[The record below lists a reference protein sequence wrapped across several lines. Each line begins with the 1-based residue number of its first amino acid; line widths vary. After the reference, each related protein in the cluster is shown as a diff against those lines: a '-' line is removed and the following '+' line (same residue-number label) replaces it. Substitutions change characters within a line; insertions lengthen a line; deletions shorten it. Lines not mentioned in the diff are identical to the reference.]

1 MSEIGW
7 HEELALDVQFG
18 YLGGDVVAPRQRH
31 PKMVLNSESESVLRV
46 LRDELKRAS
55 GFLFSVAFV
64 SPRAIAL
71 LKQEIFEFG
80 GTGRIVT
87 SDYLG
92 FNRPEAFAELLTLAD
107 CGIDVRLHRASAF
120 HPKGYIFEHA
130 DSVTAMIG
138 SSNLTEGALV
148 KNHEWNLKVSAATA
162 SDLGSQVQRL
172 IEDQLANSIAITQEW
187 IDQYAETFVA
197 PGPRPHRGPLALSVP
212 VAADGEPERVVTPNA
227 MQTDALAAIADV
239 RRQGESRAIIISAT
253 GTGKTILSALDV
265 RAFNPRRLL
274 FVVHREQILDRTI
287 QEYQRV
293 LGGSLTDYG
302 KLSGSSKQTD
312 RRYTFATVQTLSQ
325 PDVLAALPPDA
336 FDYVI
341 VDEAHRAGAVS
352 HRRVLDYFK
361 PEFLLGMTATPERTD
376 GFNVYELF
384 DYNVPYEIRLTHAL
398 EADMLSPFH
407 YYGVADVT
415 LSDGTTATADSD
427 LSFLITPERVDHLLD
442 AITRYGQAGVAP
454 RGLIFCSRKDE
465 ARALAEALNQRTLR
479 GKPLRTIALTGEDSI
494 QYREHVVEQ
503 LESGEVDYILTVDVF
518 NEGVDIPSV
527 NQVILLRQ
535 TQSSIVFVQ
544 QLGRGL
550 RKASGKEY
558 LVVID
563 VIGNYAN
570 NFLIPIA
577 LFGDESLNKESLR
590 KNLIAAEETGV
601 LPGLS
606 SVRFDKISQQRVLQ
620 SIGDTTLNNAARL
633 KAAITAMSNR
643 VGGLPTLW
651 DFYRFESVDPVLL
664 ATERAHFPALL
675 KATLG
680 EDHGLTD
687 AEDRSLGLL
696 SQEVLTAR
704 RLHEF
709 VILRT
714 LLAGGP
720 TTTHRLQEL
729 CAADGLPATR
739 ALIDGA
745 IDTFTLAHH
754 AEADLKRYKT
764 GVVERTNGDEV
775 QLLQGF
781 RSSYANNETFGD
793 AVDDILKTGSA
804 LVAARYRRD
813 IPFTPGMQYG
823 RKEAT
828 RLLSLPRKWTSTIYG
843 YKADTTQGVCPIFVT
858 LHKADDV
865 SASTAYED
873 AIVDRSTMVW
883 YTKSNRSLNSP
894 IERAIAAN
902 ELDLHVFVKKDDAEG
917 TGFYYLGQPTAHDAE
932 DTTMIGAEGKK
943 LPVVRM
949 KLRFDEPI
957 DSALYDYFHPT
968 VTV

>member
-1 MSEIGW
+1 MSDIGW
-7 HEELALDVQFG
+7 HKELALDVQFG
-18 YLGGDVVAPRQRH
+18 YLGGDVVAPRQHH
-31 PKMVLNSESESVLRV
+31 PQMVLNGESESVLRV

-107 CGIDVRLHRASAF
+107 YGVDVRLHRASAF
-120 HPKGYIFEHA
+120 HPKGYIFDHA
-130 DSVTAMIG
+130 DGVTAMVG
-138 SSNLTEGALV
+138 SSNLTESALV
-148 KNHEWNLKVSAATA
+148 KNHEWNLKVSAATG
-162 SDLGSQVQRL
+162 SDLAAQVRRL
-172 IEDQLANSIAITQEW
+172 IDDQLAESIPLTPEW
-187 IDQYAETFVA
+187 IEQYAASFVA
-197 PGPRPHRGPLALSVP
+197 PGPRPHRAPLDVSASTIDEVEPHRGVVP
-212 VAADGEPERVVTPNA
+212 NL
-227 MQTDALAAIADV
+227 MQRDALAEIADV
-239 RRQGESRAIIISAT
+239 RRKGESRAIIISAT

-265 RAFNPRRLL
+265 RAFNPRRML
-274 FVVHREQILDRTI
+274 FIVHREQILDRTI
-287 QEYQRV
+287 HEYQRV
-293 LGGSLTDYG
+293 LGGPPSDYG
-302 KLSGSSKQTD
+302 KLSGTSKQTD

-325 PDVLAALPPDA
+325 PDVLAALAPDA

-341 VDEAHRAGAVS
+341 VDEAHRAGAIS
-352 HRRVLDYFK
+352 HRRVIDYFQ

-415 LSDGTTATADSD
+415 LDDGTTATADSD
-427 LSFLITPERVDHLLD
+427 LAFLITPERVDHLLE
-442 AITRYGQAGVAP
+442 AITKYGQAGVAP

-465 ARALAEALNQRTLR
+465 AHALAQALNQRTLR
-479 GKPLRTIALTGEDSI
+479 GKQLRTVALTGTDSI
-494 QYREHVVEQ
+494 PYREHVVEE
-503 LESGEVDYILTVDVF
+503 LERGAIDYILTVDVF

-535 TQSSIVFVQ
+535 TQSAIVFVQ

-550 RKASGKEY
+550 RKADGKEY

-606 SVRFDKISQQRVLQ
+606 SVRFDKVSQERVLQ

-633 KAAITAMSNR
+633 KVAITGMSNR
-643 VGGLPTLW
+643 VGGLPELW

-664 ATERAHFPALL
+664 ATDRAHFPALL

-680 EDHGLTD
+680 EDHGFTD
-687 AEDRSLGLL
+687 TEDRALGLL
-696 SQEVLTAR
+696 SHEVLTAR

-714 LLAGGP
+714 LLDGP
-720 TTTHRLQEL
+720 SSIQRLREV
-729 CAADGLPATR
+729 CADEGLPSTR
-739 ALIDGA
+739 AVVEGA
-745 IDTFTLAHH
+745 VDTFTLAHH
-754 AEADLKRYKT
+754 AEADLKRYT
-764 GVVERTNGDEV
+764 RGVVERTGDDVRLRADVVAAYE
-775 QLLQGF
+775 GNKTF
-781 RSSYANNETFGD
+781 RN
-793 AVDDILKTGSA
+793 AVADILKTGIA
-804 LVAARYRRD
+804 LVSDRYRRD
-813 IPFTPGMQYG
+813 VPFTPGMQYG

-843 YKADTTQGVCPIFVT
+843 YKADMAQGVCPIFVT

-883 YTKSNRSLNSP
+883 FTKSQRHLKSP
-894 IERAIAAN
+894 VERAIAAN

-917 TGFYYLGQPTAHDAE
+917 KDFYYLGSPTAYDAE
-932 DTTMIGAEGKK
+932 DTTMTDGKGNQ
-943 LPVVRM
+943 LPVVKM
-949 KLRFDEPI
+949 LLRFDEPI
-957 DSALYDYFHPT
+957 ESALFDYFHPT
-968 VTV
+968 VTL

>member
-1 MSEIGW
+1 MKGEIGW
-7 HEELALDVQFG
+7 HKELALDVQFG
-18 YLGGDVVAPRQRH
+18 YLGGDVVAPRQHH
-31 PKMVLNSESESVLRV
+31 PQMVLNGESQSVLRV

-80 GTGRIVT
+80 GPGRIVT

-92 FNRPEAFAELLTLAD
+92 FNRPEAFAELLTLAEY
-107 CGIDVRLHRASAF
+107 GVDVRLHRASAF
-120 HPKGYIFEHA
+120 HPKGYIFDHP
-130 DSVTAMIG
+130 DGVTAMIG
-138 SSNLTEGALV
+138 SSNLTESALV
-148 KNHEWNLKVSAATA
+148 NNHEWNLKVSAATG
-162 SDLGSQVQRL
+162 SDLAAQVARL
-172 IEDQLANSIAITQEW
+172 VADQLTNSIAITPEW
-187 IDQYAETFVA
+187 IDEYAASFVA
-197 PGPRPHRGPLALSVP
+197 PGPRPHRAPLP
-212 VAADGEPERVVTPNA
+212 VQAPGVEVIESNDVVPNA
-227 MQTDALAAIADV
+227 MQRDALAAIADV
-239 RRQGESRAIIISAT
+239 RRKGESRAIIISAT

-265 RAFNPRRLL
+265 RAFNPSRLL

-287 QEYQRV
+287 HEYQRV
-293 LGGSLTDYG
+293 LGGPASDYG
-302 KLSGSSKQTD
+302 KLAGASKQGD
-312 RRYTFATVQTLSQ
+312 RRYVFATVQTLSQ
-325 PDVLAALPPDA
+325 PGVLEGISRDA

-341 VDEAHRAGAVS
+341 VDEAHRVGAIT
-352 HRRVLDYFK
+352 HRRVLDHFE
-361 PEFLLGMTATPERTD
+361 PRFLLGMTATPERTD

-415 LSDGTTATADSD
+415 LDDGTTATADSD
-427 LSFLITPERVDHLLD
+427 LSFLITPERVNHLLD

-454 RGLIFCSRKDE
+454 QGLIFCSRKDE
-465 ARALAEALNQRTLR
+465 THALAQALNQRTLR
-479 GKPLRTIALTGEDSI
+479 GRQLRTVALTGADPI
-494 QYREHVVEQ
+494 PYREHVVER
-503 LESGEVDYILTVDVF
+503 LERGEIDYILTVDVF

-535 TQSSIVFVQ
+535 TQSAIVFVQ

-550 RKASGKEY
+550 RKANGKEY

-577 LFGDESLNKESLR
+577 LFGDESLDKESLR

-606 SVRFDKISQQRVLQ
+606 SVRFDKVSQQRVLQ

-643 VGGLPTLW
+643 VGGLPQLW

-664 ATERAHFPALL
+664 ATDRAHFPALL

-680 EDHGLTD
+680 EDHGFTD
-687 AEDRSLGLL
+687 DEDRALGLL

-714 LLAGGP
+714 LLTDGP
-720 TTTHRLQEL
+720 LSIERLREA
-729 CAADGLPATR
+729 CAAKGLPATHT
-739 ALIDGA
+739 LIEGA
-745 IDTFTLAHH
+745 VDTFTLAHH
-754 AEADLKRYKT
+754 AEADLKRYKS
-764 GVVERTNGDEV
+764 GLIERGPDDTVRLRDSFVAAYEGNDT
-775 QLLQGF
+775 F
-781 RSSYANNETFGD
+781 RA
-793 AVDDILKTGSA
+793 AVDDILKTGTA
-804 LVAARYRRD
+804 LVSERYRQD
-813 IPFTPGMQYG
+813 VPFTPGMQYG

-843 YKADTTQGVCPIFVT
+843 YKADMAKRVCPIFVT

-883 YTKSNRSLNSP
+883 YTKSNRTLNSP
-894 IERAIAAN
+894 VESAIAAN

-917 TGFYYLGQPTAHDAE
+917 KDFYYLGKPAAHDAE
-932 DTTMIGAEGKK
+932 DTTMVGGNGQR

-957 DSALYDYFHPT
+957 DSALFDYFHPT

>member
-1 MSEIGW
+1 MTSDIGW
-7 HEELALDVQFG
+7 HEQLALDVQFG
-18 YLGGDVVAPRQRH
+18 YLGSNVVAPRQHH
-31 PKMVLNSESESVLRV
+31 PQMVLNGESESVLRV

-71 LKQEIFEFG
+71 LKQEIFEFE

-92 FNRPEAFAELLTLAD
+92 FNRPEAFAELLTLAEY
-107 CGIDVRLHRASAF
+107 GVDVRLHRASAF
-120 HPKGYIFEHA
+120 HPKGYIFEHP
-130 DSVTAMIG
+130 DGVTAMIG
-138 SSNLTEGALV
+138 SSNLTESALV
-148 KNHEWNLKVSAATA
+148 KNHEWNLKVSAATG
-162 SDLGSQVQRL
+162 SDLAAQVAHL
-172 IEDQLANSIAITQEW
+172 VEEQLANSIPITPEW
-187 IDQYAETFVA
+187 IDQYASSFVA
-197 PGPRPHRGPLALSVP
+197 PGPRPHRAPLQLLDAGVVDASDVVVP
-212 VAADGEPERVVTPNA
+212 NT
-227 MQTDALAAIADV
+227 MQQDALAAIAEV

-265 RAFNPRRLL
+265 RAVHPKRLL

-287 QEYQRV
+287 HEYQRV
-293 LGGSLTDYG
+293 LGGSPNDYG
-302 KLSGSSKQTD
+302 KLSGSSKQAD
-312 RRYTFATVQTLSQ
+312 RRYVFATVQTLAQ
-325 PDVLAALPPDA
+325 PEVLASLERDA

-341 VDEAHRAGAVS
+341 VDEAHRVGATT
-352 HRRVLDYFK
+352 HRRVLDHFQ
-361 PEFLLGMTATPERTD
+361 PDFLLGMTATPERTD

-415 LSDGTTATADSD
+415 LADGTTATADSD
-427 LSFLITPERVDHLLD
+427 LSFLITPERVDHLLE
-442 AITRYGQAGVAP
+442 AITKYGQSGVVP

-465 ARALAEALNQRTLR
+465 THQLAEALNQRTLR
-479 GKPLRTIALTGEDSI
+479 GKQLRTVALTGADPI
-494 QYREHVVEQ
+494 PYREHVVEQ
-503 LESGEVDYILTVDVF
+503 LERGEVDYILTVDVF

-535 TQSSIVFVQ
+535 TQSAIVFVQ

-550 RKASGKEY
+550 RKANGKEY

-643 VGGLPTLW
+643 VRGLPQLW
-651 DFYRFESVDPVLL
+651 DFYRFESVDPILL
-664 ATERAHFPALL
+664 ATDRAHFPALL

-680 EDHGLTD
+680 EDHGFTD
-687 AEDRSLGLL
+687 VEDRALGLL
-696 SQEVLTAR
+696 SQEVLTSR

-709 VILRT
+709 VVLRT
-714 LLAGGP
+714 LLRGDRVSIQ
-720 TTTHRLQEL
+720 HLQDACL
-729 CAADGLPATR
+729 ADGLPATR
-739 ALIDGA
+739 AVVDSA
-745 IDTFTLAHH
+745 VDTFTLAQH
-754 AEADLKRYKT
+754 AEADLKRYTT
-764 GVVERTNGDEV
+764 GIVDRLDDDTVRLSANVVTSY
-775 QLLQGF
+775 
-781 RSSYANNETFGD
+781 RSNETFRS
-793 AVDDILKTGSA
+793 AIDDILKTGTA
-804 LVAARYRRD
+804 LVSARYRQD
-813 IPFTPGMQYG
+813 VPFTPGMQYG
-823 RKEAT
+823 RKDAA
-828 RLLSLPRKWTSTIYG
+828 RLLCLPRKWTSTIYG
-843 YKADTTQGVCPIFVT
+843 YKADLNQGVCPIFVT
-858 LHKADDV
+858 LHKSDDV

-883 YTKSNRSLNSP
+883 FTKSNRRLSSP
-894 IERAIAAN
+894 VERAIAGN

-917 TGFYYLGQPTAHDAE
+917 KDFYYLGKPTAHDAVN
-932 DTTMIGAEGKK
+932 TTMVGSNGAE

-949 KLRFDEPI
+949 RLHFDEPI
-957 DSALYDYFHPT
+957 ESALYDYFHPT
-968 VTV
+968 VTL